1 MTIHGLTGA
10 STRHTVPVS
19 RSNVLWAIVALAAA
33 VAFLSAATTQSVY
46 DHTSPSGIAQ
56 RMFGED
62 APRVPHNHWLSL
74 HVILR
79 KAYSIVA
86 FAIVGFVVDR
96 ALPLV
101 RRRALRAAVVVA
113 LFSGVIEVAQK
124 LLDHS
129 PESVASNVFDI
140 ACGAVGGWLGAVVP
154 RKAARAV
161 DSPGPVKVHGYG
173 EGTGRQGRVGDR
185 R

>member
-1 MTIHGLTGA
+1 LTGA
-10 STRHTVPVS
+10 PTRHTVPVS

-33 VAFLSAATTQSVY
+33 VAFLWAATTQSVY
-46 DHTSPSGIAQ
+46 DHTSPNGIAQ
-56 RMFGED
+56 RMLGED

-79 KAYSIVA
+79 KAYSIIA

-96 ALPLV
+96 TLPPV
-101 RRRALRAAVVVA
+101 RRRALRAAVAVA
-113 LFSGVIEVAQK
+113 LFSSAIEVAQK

-129 PESVASNVFDI
+129 PESFASNVFDV
-140 ACGAVGGWLGAVVP
+140 ACGAVGGWLGVAVA

-161 DSPGPVKVHGYG
+161 DSPVPVNVEGYG

-185 R
+185 G